1 MGHPVGQQYLQI
13 RTTRYGQTKDG
24 EGQKTRGEWGI
35 DWKGQG
41 RESEKRS
48 VIGLLY
54 IRSSTLKIL
63 LAEDNVLDLCLAKN
77 FNRRK
82 KTNSIFVPNVC
93 IFDDTNVLFCLFFSY
108 YVNENK
114 IRSSS
119 IRFFVLHRTFTT
131 LRHNKQNTD
140 GFLRWLS
147 ICESQI
153 IVCEMSVL
161 SSLVGTF
168 LYFVHAFSYK
178 DLN

>member
-24 EGQKTRGEWGI
+24 EGQKTRGEWGTE
-35 DWKGQG
+35 WKGQG

-93 IFDDTNVLFCLFFSY
+93 IFDDTNVLFCLFFHIMLM
-108 YVNENK
+108 K
-114 IRSSS
+114 IRLDHLQ
-119 IRFFVLHRTFTT
+119 FVSLFRTEHLQLCVIISKTQTVFCA
-131 LRHNKQNTD
+131 
-140 GFLRWLS
+140 G
-147 ICESQI
+147 SQFAN
-153 IVCEMSVL
+153 L
-161 SSLVGTF
+161 KL
-168 LYFVHAFSYK
+168 
-178 DLN
+178 